1 MKEITLTLNR
11 RNLKNLLEGG
21 TISTLGTEE
30 RPRVVVKFHP
40 DIVNELKAFQ
50 EVMTEVMSA
59 LDKVDTEVKDLGNP
73 DQKDGL
79 H

>member
-11 RNLKNLLEGG
+11 RNLKNLVEGG

-30 RPRVVVKFHP
+30 RPRVVVKLHP
-40 DIVNELKAFQ
+40 DIVTELKAFQ
-50 EVMTEVMSA
+50 EIMTEVMSA
-59 LDKVDTEVKDLGNP
+59 LDKVDTEVKDLKP
-73 DQKDGL
+73 DQKNDDL